1 MKSNSQCI
9 RTSKAITNA
18 LISLLK
24 EKPFEKITVQD
35 ILDRTPVTRA
45 TFYSHFHDKYEII
58 ENLHTYFFSICEDV
72 RNELN
77 DASPAQAQS
86 IIKKSV
92 EVHKDLV
99 ETLLKV
105 RTEHMDLREFLA
117 SDLKKQ
123 YLLNPPPKEVSI
135 NPNTEAR
142 IYSQARLEA
151 YLSFLSDDRSDYSLE
166 YMNSIYLSVALK
178 LLKLSDDQDTID
190 FLKKKLNL

>member
-1 MKSNSQCI
+1 MKNNSQCI

-58 ENLHTYFFSICEDV
+58 EKLQEHFFSVCEDV
-72 RNELN
+72 RNELKH
-77 DASPAQAQS
+77 ASPTQAQA

-92 EVHKDLV
+92 EVNRDLV

-105 RTEHMDLREFLA
+105 RTEQIDLREFLI
-117 SDLKKQ
+117 SDLTEQ
-123 YLLNPPPKEVSI
+123 YLEPAPQENISVNPYV
-135 NPNTEAR
+135 EAR

-151 YLSFLSDDRSDYSLE
+151 YLSFLYNDNFDYSID
-166 YMNSIYLSVALK
+166 YMNYIYLSVSLK
-178 LLKLSDDQDTID
+178 LLKLSDDQETID
-190 FLKKKLNL
+190 FLKRKLNL